1 MRKLNCMCE
10 LNRNIYVWIKSQI
23 VNTKQNQIGF
33 HMVPND
39 DPYGS
44 SAVSVTDDH
53 LFHLLILLHV
63 HNPLMPVGN
72 YSYQFFICC
81 LSDSKC
87 WKHRSALMG

>member
-63 HNPLMPVGN
+63 HK
-72 YSYQFFICC
+72 SAFT
-81 LSDSKC
+81 
-87 WKHRSALMG
+87 HRPHRTTRRNKKPNVT